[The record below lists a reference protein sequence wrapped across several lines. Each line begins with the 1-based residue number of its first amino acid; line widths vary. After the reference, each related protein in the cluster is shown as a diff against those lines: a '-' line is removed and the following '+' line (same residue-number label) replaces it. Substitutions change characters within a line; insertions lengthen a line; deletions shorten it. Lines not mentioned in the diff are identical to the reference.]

1 MQWVWRFWDYFVT
14 MIAPRKG
21 HGTKGI
27 KRSAMIGYLEG
38 KLLKKGDDR
47 ILVLAN
53 QVGYEV
59 LLPAFVM
66 NTFRAKSVGD
76 PVSIYIYHQQTERQP
91 KPVLIGF
98 NLEVEKEFFQYFI
111 SVEAIGA
118 LKAVKALDIPVRD
131 IARAIESK
139 NVHKLKQL
147 KGIGDRTAR
156 KIIATL
162 EGKMDKFALIRKTQ
176 QEEIPIVEDL
186 SQQVLD
192 VLVDQLGYKIKDAKQ
207 MITDAMK
214 RNSNI
219 STPEELFE
227 EVYREQDAL
236 S

>member
-1 MQWVWRFWDYFVT
+1 
-14 MIAPRKG
+14 
-21 HGTKGI
+21 
-27 KRSAMIGYLEG
+27 MIGYLEG
-38 KLLKKGDDR
+38 KLLRKGDDR

-59 LLPAFVM
+59 LLPVFVM
-66 NTFRAKSVGD
+66 NTFRATSVGD

-98 NLEVEKEFFQYFI
+98 NLEAEKEFFQYFI
-111 SVEAIGA
+111 SVEAVGA

-139 NVHKLKQL
+139 NVQKLKQL

-162 EGKMDKFALIRKTQ
+162 EGKMDKFALIRKSQ
-176 QEEIPIVEDL
+176 EEEIPIVEDL

-192 VLVDQLGYKIKDAKQ
+192 VLVAQLGYKIKEAKQ

-227 EVYREQDAL
+227 EVYREEDAR

>member
-1 MQWVWRFWDYFVT
+1 
-14 MIAPRKG
+14 
-21 HGTKGI
+21 
-27 KRSAMIGYLEG
+27 MIGYLEG

-59 LLPAFVM
+59 LLPVFVM
-66 NTFRAKSVGD
+66 NTFRAKAVGD

-91 KPVLIGF
+91 KPILIGF

-207 MITDAMK
+207 MITDAME

-227 EVYREQDAL
+227 EVYREEDAR

>member
-1 MQWVWRFWDYFVT
+1 
-14 MIAPRKG
+14 
-21 HGTKGI
+21 
-27 KRSAMIGYLEG
+27 MIGYLEG
-38 KLLKKGDDR
+38 KLLRKGEDR

-59 LLPAFVM
+59 LLPAFIM
-66 NTFRAKSVGD
+66 DTIRAKSVGD
-76 PVSIYIYHQQTERQP
+76 PVSFYIYHQQTERQP

-118 LKAVKALDIPVRD
+118 LKAVKALNIPVRD

-139 NVHKLKQL
+139 DLKTLKQL

-156 KIIATL
+156 KIVATL
-162 EGKMDKFALIRKTQ
+162 EGKMDKFALIRKL
-176 QEEIPIVEDL
+176 PIEDVPVIEDL

-192 VLVDQLGYKIKDAKQ
+192 VLVSQLGYKKKEAKQ
-207 MITDAMK
+207 MIIDAME
-214 RNSNI
+214 RNSTI

-227 EVYREQDAL
+227 EVYRGEDAR